1 MLKILLPTAMITPM
15 TTFTSDKTIW
25 LSPTTYTTAMMIIP
39 LLTLNPT
46 DSLTNPNSQALGS
59 DRYSSPLMMLSCWLF
74 PLMLMASQN
83 SMSTTP
89 TPQTQ
94 TLISVLAMLQL
105 ALLMAFMALD
115 LMLFYIM
122 FEATLIPTLVT
133 ISRWG
138 AQPKRL
144 NAGTYFLFYTITS
157 SIPLMIGILTIHNLS
172 GTTSLPILQLTP
184 MTNHPSWT
192 NTLFWFSTLL
202 AFLVKIPIYG
212 LHLWLPKAHVEAPIA
227 GSMVLAAVLLKL
239 GGYGML
245 RVTNL
250 LTAQINT
257 TYLPLLTLALWGALT
272 TALICL
278 RQTDLKSMIA
288 YSSVSHMALVT
299 ATVLIRD
306 PMTPTGSMILMVAH
320 GLTSSMLF
328 CLANFSYERTHTRT
342 LIAMQG
348 TQLTSPTLTAW
359 WFLAC
364 SMNMALPPTV
374 NLTGE
379 LTLITSLFSWSDITV
394 LLTGLSAFMTAVYTL
409 HMFSATQQG
418 TLPHNAILLYPTK
431 TREHLLMLL
440 HLLPSAGLSTN
451 PKLTSTQ

>member
-1 MLKILLPTAMITPM
+1 MLKILLPTAMVGPTTLTPN
-15 TTFTSDKTIW
+15 KTIW
-25 LSPTTYTTAMMIIP
+25 LSPTTCATAVMIIP
-39 LLTLNPT
+39 LLTLNPSDT
-46 DSLTNPNSQALGS
+46 LTNPSNQALGS
-59 DRYSSPLMMLSCWLF
+59 DQYSSPLMMLSCWLL

-83 SMSTTP
+83 AMSTTLA
-89 TPQTQ
+89 PQIQ
-94 TLISVLAMLQL
+94 MFISILATLQL
-105 ALLMAFMALD
+105 TLLMAFMALD

-122 FEATLIPTLVT
+122 FETTLLPTLVT

-138 AQPKRL
+138 ARPERL
-144 NAGTYFLFYTITS
+144 NAGAYFLFYTITS
-157 SIPLMIGILTIHNLS
+157 SIPLMISILMIHNLI
-172 GTTSLPILQLTP
+172 GTLSLPILQLTP
-184 MTNHPSWT
+184 MTNHPPWT
-192 NTLFWFSTLL
+192 NTLFWLSTLV

-250 LTAQINT
+250 LTAQVNT

-272 TALICL
+272 TSLICL
-278 RQTDLKSMIA
+278 RQTDLKSLIA

-299 ATVLIRD
+299 ATILARD
-306 PMTPTGSMILMVAH
+306 HLTPTGSMILMVAH

-328 CLANFSYERTHTRT
+328 CLANFNYERTHTRT
-342 LIAMQG
+342 LITTQG
-348 TQLTSPTLTAW
+348 MQLTSPALTAW

-364 SMNMALPPTV
+364 SMNMALPPTF

-379 LTLITSLFSWSDITV
+379 LTVITSLFNWLDITV
-394 LLTGLSAFMTAVYTL
+394 ILTGLSAFMTAVYTL
-409 HMFSATQQG
+409 YMFSATQQW
-418 TLPHNAILLYPTK
+418 TLPTNATLLPPTQ

-440 HLLPSAGLSTN
+440 HLLPSAGLTTN
-451 PKLTSTQ
+451 PKLTSAQ